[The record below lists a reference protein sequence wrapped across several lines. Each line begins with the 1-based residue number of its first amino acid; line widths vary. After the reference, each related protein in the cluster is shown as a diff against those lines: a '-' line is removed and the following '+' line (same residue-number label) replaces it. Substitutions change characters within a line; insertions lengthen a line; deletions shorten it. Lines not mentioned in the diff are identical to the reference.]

1 MFSGVDKLLF
11 HCSPTRFRYLFTSER
26 NSPFIL
32 SSIENRLYIPIPQ
45 RPQRL
50 NKDVFFLTIVL
61 TLKETHQMDEFSQL
75 FLQLPPFPSSVN
87 MSLEA
92 VAGVRTHLRR
102 QTTRAP
108 RRQQVTAVST
118 TTEMDKNRLAV
129 LPGTFKIRIY

>member
-1 MFSGVDKLLF
+1 MS
-11 HCSPTRFRYLFTSER
+11 
-26 NSPFIL
+26 
-32 SSIENRLYIPIPQ
+32 
-45 RPQRL
+45 
-50 NKDVFFLTIVL
+50 FFLTIVL

-118 TTEMDKNRLAV
+118 TTETGKNRLA
-129 LPGTFKIRIY
+129 GTFEIRIY